1 MNIVHK
7 QVLKKIKQYGKIS
20 QRQLSEVCGF
30 SLGKVNQSIQ
40 FLQKEEYMDE
50 EWNLTEKST
59 KLIDLYKPKKAI
71 ILAAGLGMRMVPIN
85 TEVPKALLTVKG
97 ETLIERL
104 IHQLH
109 EVNVYDITV
118 VVGFMK

>member
-50 EWNLTEKST
+50 
-59 KLIDLYKPKKAI
+59 
-71 ILAAGLGMRMVPIN
+71 
-85 TEVPKALLTVKG
+85 
-97 ETLIERL
+97 
-104 IHQLH
+104 
-109 EVNVYDITV
+109 
-118 VVGFMK
+118 

>member
-1 MNIVHK
+1 MNIVDK
-7 QVLKKIKQYGKIS
+7 RVLKKIKQYGKIS

-40 FLQKEEYMDE
+40 FLQKEEYVDE

-97 ETLIERL
+97 
-104 IHQLH
+104 
-109 EVNVYDITV
+109 
-118 VVGFMK
+118 